1 MKPKY
6 WNKGKIY
13 LSNKDKVLKKL
24 IQTYRNEYLNL
35 NSNYFHSLINSIIG
49 QQISVSAADSMKTKF
64 FKLKRS
70 ITPQTV
76 SKLSTTDLR
85 KCGLSRQKILYIRN
99 ISKFFLQ
106 NFIVADNSN
115 ENIEKNIPEK
125 GPLNFIVGSLTSFLL
140 FIFFYFLSNKIAI
153 YFSVHKP
160 SNSSEIVQNIS
171 SSINTL
177 IIGLSFLL
185 TFSFAFIG
193 IGLFIVFIR
202 SFFLKKN

>member
-1 MKPKY
+1 MVMIHGFVLY
-6 WNKGKIY
+6 
-13 LSNKDKVLKKL
+13 LKKEL
-24 IQTYRNEYLNL
+24 HL
-35 NSNYFHSLINSIIG
+35 FKF
-49 QQISVSAADSMKTKF
+49 SMKKN
-64 FKLKRS
+64 
-70 ITPQTV
+70 
-76 SKLSTTDLR
+76 
-85 KCGLSRQKILYIRN
+85 N
-99 ISKFFLQ
+99 IMSDK
-106 NFIVADNSN
+106 ND

-125 GPLNFIVGSLTSFLL
+125 GPVNFLFGSLTSLLL

-153 YFSVHKP
+153 YFSIHKP

-202 SFFLKKN
+202 SFFLNKS

>member
-1 MKPKY
+1 MGLHFP
-6 WNKGKIY
+6 WKGNNIH
-13 LSNKDKVLKKL
+13 
-24 IQTYRNEYLNL
+24 LN
-35 NSNYFHSLINSIIG
+35 
-49 QQISVSAADSMKTKF
+49 F
-64 FKLKRS
+64 F
-70 ITPQTV
+70 I
-76 SKLSTTDLR
+76 
-85 KCGLSRQKILYIRN
+85 
-99 ISKFFLQ
+99 Q
-106 NFIVADNSN
+106 NFIVADNSK

-202 SFFLKKN
+202 SFFLKKSWITNIIKKTIYFNVFKWPRTFNTFAFTRNDFVNITTYNICRGRINNTEW

>member
-1 MKPKY
+1 MGLHFP
-6 WNKGKIY
+6 WKGNNIH
-13 LSNKDKVLKKL
+13 LNFF
-24 IQTYRNEYLNL
+24 IQ
-35 NSNYFHSLINSIIG
+35 
-49 QQISVSAADSMKTKF
+49 K
-64 FKLKRS
+64 
-70 ITPQTV
+70 
-76 SKLSTTDLR
+76 
-85 KCGLSRQKILYIRN
+85 
-99 ISKFFLQ
+99 
-106 NFIVADNSN
+106 FIVADNST

-202 SFFLKKN
+202 SFFLKKSWIANIIKKIIYLNVFKWSRTFNTFAFTRNDFVNITAYNLCWRRLNYSKW

>member
-1 MKPKY
+1 MGLHFP
-6 WNKGKIY
+6 WKGNNIH
-13 LSNKDKVLKKL
+13 L
-24 IQTYRNEYLNL
+24 I
-35 NSNYFHSLINSIIG
+35 I
-49 QQISVSAADSMKTKF
+49 F
-64 FKLKRS
+64 FK
-70 ITPQTV
+70 
-76 SKLSTTDLR
+76 
-85 KCGLSRQKILYIRN
+85 
-99 ISKFFLQ
+99 Q
-106 NFIVADNSN
+106 NFIVANNN

-140 FIFFYFLSNKIAI
+140 FIFFYFLSSKIAI
-153 YFSVHKP
+153 YFSIHKP

-202 SFFLKKN
+202 SFIVKKSWITNIIKKTLSLNVFTWPRPSNSFALTRNDFVNFASHNFCRGRIT

>member
-1 MKPKY
+1 MGLHFP
-6 WNKGKIY
+6 WKGNNIH
-13 LSNKDKVLKKL
+13 
-24 IQTYRNEYLNL
+24 LN
-35 NSNYFHSLINSIIG
+35 
-49 QQISVSAADSMKTKF
+49 F
-64 FKLKRS
+64 F
-70 ITPQTV
+70 I
-76 SKLSTTDLR
+76 
-85 KCGLSRQKILYIRN
+85 
-99 ISKFFLQ
+99 Q
-106 NFIVADNSN
+106 NFILADNIN

-171 SSINTL
+171 SSFNTL

-185 TFSFAFIG
+185 TFSFGFIG

-202 SFFLKKN
+202 SFFLKKSWIANIIKKTIFLNVFTWLRSFSPFTVTWNAFINITTHNLCWRRLNYSKW

>member
-1 MKPKY
+1 MGLHFPR
-6 WNKGKIY
+6 KGNNIY
-13 LSNKDKVLKKL
+13 LNFL
-24 IQTYRNEYLNL
+24 I
-35 NSNYFHSLINSIIG
+35 
-49 QQISVSAADSMKTKF
+49 
-64 FKLKRS
+64 
-70 ITPQTV
+70 
-76 SKLSTTDLR
+76 
-85 KCGLSRQKILYIRN
+85 
-99 ISKFFLQ
+99 Q

-115 ENIEKNIPEK
+115 ENIEKDIPVK

-153 YFSVHKP
+153 YFSVHRP

-202 SFFLKKN
+202 SFIVKKS